1 MGLEGLVVEGGD
13 EVGVHKLE
21 EVVDEVVG
29 EEGLV
34 GGYFGVVAKCGQSVE
49 VEIGWE
55 IALERVEDEI
65 ASALQNLLVR
75 VVGFIKNVLKLFQ
88 HI

>member
-1 MGLEGLVVEGGD
+1 MLEVHLNLLLEADVAADGWLQFLGLGLEGLVVEGGD
-13 EVGVHKLE
+13 EVGVHELE

-55 IALERVEDEI
+55 IALERVED
-65 ASALQNLLVR
+65 
-75 VVGFIKNVLKLFQ
+75 
-88 HI
+88 